1 MFSVRGVSIALAL
14 AVAGAGYAAQAG
26 VVVSATGPSAAQF
39 PAGKKL
45 DDNARIVLKAGDKV
59 TVLTANGTRVIS
71 GAGSHQVG
79 AEGASKR
86 STFAVLTRQRSGQR
100 VRTGAVR
107 GGPPAADGPARNPS
121 LWYVDVS
128 QAGTMCV
135 ADPAAIRLWRP
146 VAQGETTFVV
156 VPSDSSQHNHVL
168 FADGVAD
175 TAWDRDRMP
184 LTEGA
189 TYSIKAPDGTQR
201 EVRYTMLDAAPDDP
215 EALAALLIEKGCTA
229 QLDLLTAAM
238 S

>member
-1 MFSVRGVSIALAL
+1 MFSVRCASIALAL
-14 AVAGAGYAAQAG
+14 AVAGVGHAAQAG
-26 VVVSATGPSAAQF
+26 VVVSATGPSAAQY

-45 DDNARIVLKAGDKV
+45 DDNARIVLKDGDRV

-71 GAGSHQVG
+71 GAGTHQVG
-79 AEGASKR
+79 AAGASKR

-107 GGPPAADGPARNPS
+107 GGPPAAGDARNPS

-128 QAGTMCV
+128 RGGTMCV

-146 VAQGETTFVV
+146 AAQGEGTFVV
-156 VPSDSSQHNHVL
+156 ARPDSSEHNHVS
-168 FADGVAD
+168 FADGAAD
-175 TAWDRDRMP
+175 AAWDRDRMP
-184 LTEGA
+184 LAEGA
-189 TYSIKAPDGTQR
+189 TYTIKSPDGTQR
-201 EVRYTMLDAAPDDP
+201 ELRYTMLGTAPDDP

>member
-1 MFSVRGVSIALAL
+1 MFSVRCASIALAL
-14 AVAGAGYAAQAG
+14 AVAGAGHAAQAG
-26 VVVSATGPSAAQF
+26 VVVSATGPSAAQY

-45 DDNARIVLKAGDKV
+45 DDNSRIVLKDGDRV

-71 GAGSHQVG
+71 GAGTHQVG
-79 AEGASKR
+79 AAGASKR

-107 GGPPAADGPARNPS
+107 GGPAEPSGRNPN

-128 QAGTMCV
+128 QAGTVCV

-146 VAQGETTFVV
+146 AAQGATTLVLAR
-156 VPSDSSQHNHVL
+156 PGSADHIHVS
-168 FADGVAD
+168 FADGEAD

-184 LTEGA
+184 LAEGA
-189 TYSIKAPDGTQR
+189 TYTISGPDGTQR
-201 EVRYTMLDAAPDDP
+201 VVRYTMLGAAPDDP
-215 EALAALLIEKGCTA
+215 EALASQLIEKGCSA
-229 QLDLLTAAM
+229 QLALLTAAM